1 MKIRYEFFLFFIFIF
16 ERLGRMHENKKNNLM
31 SWWKPGILIPDLY
44 LYSIK
49 IQTDIDQNTVK
60 NIWENHKYIFLKYF
74 LEFLFFSSWAQPG
87 PCGGAGPSWFLLASV
102 HEQFT
107 HACYSH
113 GVINLQVHN
122 VYALSAKL
130 EKFTW
135 KQRRQQHALDLYL
148 LLFVCFSSG
157 SSFFLF
163 LFAVSLVFF
172 FPVPWC
178 SWRRS
183 WRLVMKTMTGNA
195 SLCVFVFL
203 FPSPLLCVS
212 LSVLFF
218 CFFLL
223 CSLCFLAHFL
233 LLVFSCLARSAPLF
247 FFLLSRCFHPLL
259 PSSSLHLPLLF
270 YFSLISLLF
279 FLFSPPSLV

>member
-1 MKIRYEFFLFFIFIF
+1 MKTGYFNTGFVSLQYKNTNWYWSKCSKKYMRKSQIYFFKIFFGIFVF
-16 ERLGRMHENKKNNLM
+16 FWLGPARPM
-31 SWWKPGILIPDLY
+31 WR
-44 LYSIK
+44 
-49 IQTDIDQNTVK
+49 
-60 NIWENHKYIFLKYF
+60 
-74 LEFLFFSSWAQPG
+74 
-87 PCGGAGPSWFLLASV
+87 AGPSWFLLANV
-102 HEQFT
+102 REQFT
-107 HACYSH
+107 HGCYSH
-113 GVINLQVHN
+113 GVINLQVHS
-122 VYALSAKL
+122 VCALSAKL

-148 LLFVCFSSG
+148 LLFICFSSG

-163 LFAVSLVFF
+163 LFVVSLVFF

-183 WRLVMKTMTGNA
+183 WRLVTKTMAGNA

-203 FPSPLLCVS
+203 FPSPPLCVS

-223 CSLCFLAHFL
+223 CSLCFLSHFL
-233 LLVFSCLARSAPLF
+233 LLVFSCPARSAPLF

-279 FLFSPPSLV
+279 FLFSPPSLVQYILWLL